1 MNIIKIKTGK
11 GRHIQGVAIVYKPAM
26 ASTRASKRLAV
37 SIEREPAMATP
48 AKVAKVSESNHVSN
62 GATPQAK
69 DKGEVCMYVC
79 M

>member
-1 MNIIKIKTGK
+1 
-11 GRHIQGVAIVYKPAM
+11 M

-62 GATPQAK
+62 GAATPQAK